1 MSGRVFLFAGGGTGG
16 HIYPGLAIAEALGR
30 LAPAAG
36 RGAVEAKFLCSDR
49 GIDARILSQAG
60 VAFFAVAAKPLGLR
74 PRTLV
79 RFLRGWGPTIR
90 SARAEVR
97 AARARGLEPAVVAMG
112 GFVAAPCAQ
121 AARAERCPLWLVNL
135 DAVPGKANRWIA
147 GRVAPGKLLTSAPV
161 GSAFARSWRVVPPI
175 VRAGTAL
182 SAMTRAEARTGL
194 GLNPQT
200 PTLMVSGGSQGA
212 ASVNLLMAALARS
225 RPGALSGWQ
234 VLHQSGED
242 DNTALE
248 NAYTV
253 AGVKAVVT
261 RFVSAMGVW
270 WRAADLAVG
279 RCGAGTVAEAW
290 ANGVPAVFLPYP
302 FHRDQHQRANAA
314 PLVSA
319 GAAVVCDD
327 LVSAEANLPVAGAV
341 IADLLTDG
349 ARREGMRQSAER
361 LGPADGAERVAR
373 ALLGLDGVGV

>member
-1 MSGRVFLFAGGGTGG
+1 
-16 HIYPGLAIAEALGR
+16 
-30 LAPAAG
+30 
-36 RGAVEAKFLCSDR
+36 
-49 GIDARILSQAG
+49 
-60 VAFFAVAAKPLGLR
+60 
-74 PRTLV
+74 
-79 RFLRGWGPTIR
+79 
-90 SARAEVR
+90 
-97 AARARGLEPAVVAMG
+97 
-112 GFVAAPCAQ
+112 
-121 AARAERCPLWLVNL
+121 
-135 DAVPGKANRWIA
+135 
-147 GRVAPGKLLTSAPV
+147 
-161 GSAFARSWRVVPPI
+161 
-175 VRAGTAL
+175 
-182 SAMTRAEARTGL
+182 
-194 GLNPQT
+194 
-200 PTLMVSGGSQGA
+200 
-212 ASVNLLMAALARS
+212 VNLLMAALARS